1 MLPGV
6 PMDESTQLNHWI
18 ALMAELE
25 EAKEKIAKAV
35 YKHYKAGRI
44 ADEYVLDCCRRM
56 DDLYNDA
63 KEYENYLQEDFKVFT
78 EQDGSKSGKLS
89 EKAKAKAAGFIS
101 KMYIRHNVSVYKR
114 HFRDQYIELGNRVI
128 GAAED
133 GRVVCNVPQ
142 VLEWCRYASK
152 VKKEADM
159 RWEEITILHREQ
171 VKGNAFLATV
181 KQFFVNFSSF
191 ARMNGAPWLQK
202 LFGKNDQVVANLR
215 KQYRQ
220 RMQQQAADTKK

>member
-1 MLPGV
+1 MM
-6 PMDESTQLNHWI
+6 MDESTQLNHWI

-44 ADEYVLDCCRRM
+44 ADEYVLDCCRRL
-56 DDLYNDA
+56 DDLYKDA
-63 KEYENYLQEDFKVFT
+63 KEYEAFLQEDFKVFT
-78 EQDGSKSGKLS
+78 SEGDPEKSGKIS
-89 EKAKAKAAGFIS
+89 HAAKAKAKAAGFLS
-101 KMYIRHNVSVYKR
+101 KLYIRHNVNVYKR
-114 HFRDQYIELGNRVI
+114 HFRDQYLEVGNRVI

-142 VLEWCRYASK
+142 VMDWCRYAAK

-171 VKGNAFLATV
+171 VKGNAFLATL
-181 KQFFVNFSSF
+181 KQFFVNFTSF
-191 ARMNGAPWLQK
+191 ARTSGAPWMK
-202 LFGKNDQVVANLR
+202 KVFGQNEQVVANLR

-220 RMQQQAADTKK
+220 RMQSGSETKP